1 MTVNSKA
8 LRNLSYGLYV
18 VASRKQG
25 KLNAQIA
32 NTVVQVTSEPPT
44 IAVCINKQN
53 LTHEFIA
60 ESKVFVASILS
71 QDTPLSFI
79 GHFGFKLG
87 REVDKLKD
95 INYRLGETKAPIIL
109 DHSLAYLEAKVI
121 NQVDVGSHTMFI
133 GEIVGADVLG
143 EGEPMTYAYYHQV
156 KRGTTPKT
164 APSYIE
170 EKKEELSKMAKYEC
184 TVCGYIYDPKL
195 GDPDGDIEPGTPFEE
210 IPDDWVCP
218 VCGAGKDQFEKV

>member
-1 MTVNSKA
+1 MNTKA

-18 VASRKQG
+18 VASQKQG

-32 NTVVQVTSEPPT
+32 NTVVQVTSEPPS
-44 IAVCINKQN
+44 ISVCINKQN
-53 LTHEFIA
+53 LTHEFIT
-60 ESKVFVASILS
+60 ESKVFVASVLS

-79 GHFGFKLG
+79 GHFGFKSG

-95 INYRLGETKAPIIL
+95 VNYKLGETKAPIIL
-109 DHSLAYLEAKVI
+109 DHSLAYLEARVI
-121 NQVDVGSHTMFI
+121 NQLDVGTHTIFI
-133 GEIVGADVLG
+133 GELVGADFLR

-170 EKKEELSKMAKYEC
+170 ERKETVSKMAKYKC
-184 TVCGYIYDPKL
+184 SVCGYIYDPEL
-195 GDPDGDIEPGTPFEE
+195 GDPDGGIKPGTPFEE

-218 VCGAGKDQFEKV
+218 VCGASKDQFEKIEE